1 MNTAKLITKAYFIG
15 ALSIS
20 FTHIITSAEKMGG
33 EGYEPYVAPFMV
45 DGVALLGMHM
55 RNEKYDDRTNKIGL
69 WAQATAGLLS
79 LAMNVHAA
87 HSLFGLLLGIAVVV
101 LFLATEWM
109 AGNIRLRTDSEAEK
123 KAAAERAAIAEAEA
137 IAAAASAWMAACA
150 HPTKCQT
157 AERCASKTA
166 AAAKAKKTRKA
177 TARTRK
183 IQAEALEALVEP
195 GVRVLKAV

>member
-1 MNTAKLITKAYFIG
+1 MNTAKLITKAYFFG

-20 FTHIITSAEKMGG
+20 FTHIITSAHKMGG

-45 DGVALLGMHM
+45 DGIALLGMHM

-69 WAQATAGLLS
+69 WAQCLAGLVSLS
-79 LAMNVHAA
+79 MNVHAA
-87 HSLFGLLLGIAVVV
+87 HSLFGMLLGIGVVV

-123 KAAAERAAIAEAEA
+123 QQ
-137 IAAAASAWMAACA
+137 AAAAQAAAQAQAIIDAANAWMSTCN
-150 HPTKCQT
+150 HPTKCDS

-166 AAAKAKKTRKA
+166 AADKRRKTVKRNNRKA
-177 TARTRK
+177 E
-183 IQAEALEALVEP
+183 AEK
-195 GVRVLKAV
+195 RVLEGMMN

>member
-1 MNTAKLITKAYFIG
+1 MNTAKLITKAYFFG

-20 FTHIITSAEKMGG
+20 FTHIITSAHKMGG

-69 WAQATAGLLS
+69 WAQCSAGLLS

-87 HSLFGLLLGIAVVV
+87 HSLFGMLLGIGVVL

-109 AGNIRLRTDSEAEK
+109 AGNIRLRKDSEAERTAAEAQAIIDAATAWMSACTHPTKCSTQAQCETK
-123 KAAAERAAIAEAEA
+123 KAAA
-137 IAAAASAWMAACA
+137 
-150 HPTKCQT
+150 TK
-157 AERCASKTA
+157 RSKTVK
-166 AAAKAKKTRKA
+166 AKARKA
-177 TARTRK
+177 N
-183 IQAEALEALVEP
+183 AEKRMLESMVNA
-195 GVRVLKAV
+195 

>member
-20 FTHIITSAEKMGG
+20 FTHIITSAHKMGG

-45 DGVALLGMHM
+45 DGIALLGMHM

-69 WAQATAGLLS
+69 YAQATAGLAS

-87 HSLFGLLLGIAVVV
+87 HSTFGVVLGIGVVL

-109 AGNIRLRTDSEAEK
+109 AGNIRLRTDSEAD
-123 KAAAERAAIAEAEA
+123 KAAAEKQAAID
-137 IAAAASAWMAACA
+137 AANAFRVACT
-150 HPTKCQT
+150 HPTTCGSAAQ
-157 AERCASKTA
+157 CASKT
-166 AAAKAKKTRKA
+166 KAQKTRK
-177 TARTRK
+177 RSKRNQQQQVK
-183 IQAEALEALVEP
+183 ALESILA
-195 GVRVLKAV
+195 AS

>member
-20 FTHIITSAEKMGG
+20 FTHIITSAHKMGG

-45 DGVALLGMHM
+45 DGIALLGMHM

-69 WAQATAGLLS
+69 WAQSLAGLVS

-87 HSLFGLLLGIAVVV
+87 HSLFGMLLGIGVVV

-109 AGNIRLRTDSEAEK
+109 AGNIRLRKDSEAEQ
-123 KAAAERAAIAEAEA
+123 AAARDAAAIAEAEA
-137 IAAAASAWMAACA
+137 IANAANAWLSACTHPNTCTSAAQCETKRAASA
-150 HPTKCQT
+150 K
-157 AERCASKTA
+157 RSKTLKSKARKEA
-166 AAAKAKKTRKA
+166 AEK
-177 TARTRK
+177 
-183 IQAEALEALVEP
+183 
-195 GVRVLKAV
+195 RVLESMVNA

>member
-1 MNTAKLITKAYFIG
+1 MNTAKLITKAYFFG

-20 FTHIITSAEKMGG
+20 FTHIITSAHKLGG
-33 EGYEPYVAPFMV
+33 EGYEPYIAPFMV

-69 WAQATAGLLS
+69 WAQSLAGLLS

-87 HSLFGLLLGIAVVV
+87 HSTFGLLLGIGVVV

-123 KAAAERAAIAEAEA
+123 QAAAKAAAAAEAEA
-137 IAAAASAWMAACA
+137 ILAAASAWMHACT
-150 HPTKCQT
+150 HPKKCQSEAQCQT
-157 AERCASKTA
+157 KNAASAKRNKTLRSKARKA
-166 AAAKAKKTRKA
+166 AAE
-177 TARTRK
+177 
-183 IQAEALEALVEP
+183 Q
-195 GVRVLKAV
+195 RVLEGMMN